1 MKIKFLFLASLFF
14 LTACAQ
20 SGDANSNQSSISY
33 DSSALS
39 SESNIPKD
47 SNTTESESTI
57 NTIETST
64 ETYLSEQ
71 SESSSYE
78 TTENSASECSS
89 NQENEDEAAKIE
101 EYYVLIKT
109 AWQKQ
114 VDYIES
120 IEDPKVKQSVQS
132 SLSAANFEATSLR
145 LENPND
151 SGLILTAL
159 QKVVSGE

>member
-20 SGDANSNQSSISY
+20 SGNANSNQSSISY
-33 DSSALS
+33 DSSTL
-39 SESNIPKD
+39 ESNIPKD

>member
-20 SGDANSNQSSISY
+20 SGNANSNQSSISY
-33 DSSALS
+33 DSSTL
-39 SESNIPKD
+39 ESNIPKD

-89 NQENEDEAAKIE
+89 NQKNEDEAAKIE